1 MIVVDASAYL
11 EALKGSPR
19 GGSLLASLER
29 RGETFHSP
37 SLVDA
42 EVAQALRRW
51 TVVGGLPAV
60 EASDRLEV
68 FLHWPIRRYEHADLV
83 RRAWQLRQVASIY
96 DGLYLALAEA
106 LGSPLV
112 TADGRLAAVRGH
124 RARVEA
130 L

>member
-1 MIVVDASAYL
+1 MVVDASAYL

-19 GGSLLASLER
+19 GRRLVASLER

-37 SLVDA
+37 ALVDA

-51 TVVGGLPAV
+51 TVVGGLPAA
-60 EASDRLEV
+60 EAAERLEV
-68 FLHWPIRRYEHADLV
+68 FLRWPIRRYEHAELV
-83 RRAWQLRQVASIY
+83 RRAWQLRHAASIY
-96 DGLYLALAEA
+96 DGLCLALAEA

-124 RARVEA
+124 HARVEP